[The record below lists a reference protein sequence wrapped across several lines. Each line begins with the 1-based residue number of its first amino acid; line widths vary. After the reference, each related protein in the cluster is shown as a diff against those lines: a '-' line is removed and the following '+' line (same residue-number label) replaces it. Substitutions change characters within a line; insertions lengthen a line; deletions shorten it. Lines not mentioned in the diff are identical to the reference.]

1 MKKNLLIASLL
12 TLGLLTG
19 CSKNLCTGII
29 GNVKAERGIL
39 HKVDKEFTV
48 KLEVTFTLEIDNEY
62 YVGKELEVVTYD
74 KDENELYRG
83 DIIFDDS
90 MKTSITYYEIET
102 VEKYYEIENL
112 EEAFLILHG
121 AKRIKPYTRSIVIYE
136 GEDVRGTA
144 QINEFLNLKN
154 PFEK

>member
-102 VEKYYEIENL
+102 VEKG
-112 EEAFLILHG
+112 FLIWHG
-121 AKRIKPYTRSIVIYE
+121 AQRIKPYTQSIVIYE
-136 GEDVRGTA
+136 GEDTRGTA
-144 QINEFLNLKN
+144 QINEFLNVKN

>member
-1 MKKNLLIASLL
+1 MKKNLLIAFLL
-12 TLGLLTG
+12 TLGVLTG

-29 GNVKAERGIL
+29 GSVKAERGIL
-39 HKVDKEFTV
+39 HNVDEEFTL
-48 KLEVTFTLEIDNEY
+48 KLEVTFSLEIDNEY

-102 VEKYYEIENL
+102 VEEG
-112 EEAFLILHG
+112 FLILHG
-121 AKRIKPYTRSIVIYE
+121 AARIKPHTRSIVIYE
-136 GEDVRGTA
+136 GEDARGTA
-144 QINEFLNLKN
+144 QINEFLNYKN

>member
-39 HKVDKEFTV
+39 HKVDKEFTL

-90 MKTSITYYEIET
+90 MKTSITYYEIE
-102 VEKYYEIENL
+102 NL